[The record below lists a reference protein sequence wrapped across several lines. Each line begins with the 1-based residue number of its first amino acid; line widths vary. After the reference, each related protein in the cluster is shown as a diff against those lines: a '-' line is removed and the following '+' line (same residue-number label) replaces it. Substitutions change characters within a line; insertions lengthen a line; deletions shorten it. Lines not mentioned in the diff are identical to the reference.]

1 MMAWL
6 LDALHGPFTATRDL
20 LCCDVSGCSWSHYI
34 GSGSVMEDSSRLSD
48 RAKDEDPRVCGPA
61 AAATTSSTTWDT
73 GDDQPSP
80 EQQHDAPPPSPPPPT
95 FASVPRT
102 PSSIDM
108 SITPQVLACGQRS
121 VLIPKSTLVFPAWLV
136 LLPETTTTTTKTKTP
151 GDAAA
156 TSEPPPFAARW
167 RSKRDWTR
175 LGRAAARNGCKKSGP
190 AAGRED
196 DTRGLEWCGG
206 GSSHVADDDDLDLL
220 LPSLPKAAMDRMV
233 RNVPWIRP
241 NLQQQVMFDADERAA
256 VDRHRLLPERIQHGE
271 NRWDVQ
277 WTKSLR
283 RMDDFLQRIHRH
295 SIIHQQRNRTE
306 HGASVAPD
314 PLAAAWEEFCR
325 PVDTDNLLPGR
336 DEAGL
341 GEKEAAPPPST
352 DGAAARGN
360 ALGQYFCSPDSAAR
374 LVDLFLKESRR
385 RVQRALASG
394 PVHVTIVEPSCGDG
408 RLLRQL
414 VDAME
419 REPLLPPGGC
429 SRSTLRIVGMDVDDS
444 VLGIGRR
451 HLQRGVNDS
460 PAVEFVTG
468 DFLSSRRGTVGI
480 TKNTAVDVQE
490 KAFFTANRLVLMF
503 GGPPYSAG
511 AGSVSR
517 SFTGSLDAT
526 GGRSSDATATP
537 ENHGLDPTDAIMRR
551 DLPLQFVRHAIEEHG
566 AEAICFLMPER
577 CRNCGGLRELLERHD
592 YCCTTLECDS
602 LFYFQGSADR
612 GVRQPSIVQCYRRN
626 S

>member
-1 MMAWL
+1 
-6 LDALHGPFTATRDL
+6 
-20 LCCDVSGCSWSHYI
+20 
-34 GSGSVMEDSSRLSD
+34 MEDSSSRLSD
-48 RAKDEDPRVCGPA
+48 RAKDGEDRRVGRPPA
-61 AAATTSSTTWDT
+61 AAAAATSTTWDS
-73 GDDQPSP
+73 GDDQPSA

-95 FASVPRT
+95 IESVPRT
-102 PSSIDM
+102 SSSTDT
-108 SITPQVLACGQRS
+108 SITPHVLACGQRS

-136 LLPETTTTTTKTKTP
+136 LLPEPTTTSSSTTTTTP

-156 TSEPPPFAARW
+156 TSELPAFAARW

-175 LGRAAARNGCKKSGP
+175 LGRAAARNGCRKSRP

-196 DTRGLEWCGG
+196 ATSGLEWSGG
-206 GSSHVADDDDLDLL
+206 DSSHVADDVDDDL

-241 NLQQQVMFDADERAA
+241 NLQQLVMFDADERAA
-256 VDRHRLLPERIQHGE
+256 VARHQLPESLIQHGE

-295 SIIHQQRNRTE
+295 SILHNQQQRNRTV
-306 HGASVAPD
+306 HGNILAPD

-336 DEAGL
+336 DEVGLKEKDDAPASSAG
-341 GEKEAAPPPST
+341 
-352 DGAAARGN
+352 GAAARGN
-360 ALGQYFCSPDSAAR
+360 ALGQFFCSPDSAAR
-374 LVDLFLKESRR
+374 LVELFLRESRR

-408 RLLRQL
+408 RLVRQL

-419 REPLLPPGGC
+419 REPLLPPGAG
-429 SRSTLRIVGMDVDDS
+429 SRSTVRIVGMDVDDG
-444 VLGIGRR
+444 VLEIGRR
-451 HLQRGVNDS
+451 HLQRGINS
-460 PAVEFVTG
+460 RLTVEFVVG

-480 TKNTAVDVQE
+480 TTNTAVDVQQQ
-490 KAFFTANRLVLMF
+490 ATCTANRLVLMI

-517 SFTGSLDAT
+517 SFTTSNDAT
-526 GGRSSDATATP
+526 GEATPGNCGLDSTDAT
-537 ENHGLDPTDAIMRR
+537 RR

-577 CRNCGGLRELLERHD
+577 CRNCSGLRELLERHD
-592 YCCTTLECDS
+592 YGCTTLECDS
-602 LFYFQGSADR
+602 LFYFQGSADHK
-612 GVRQPSIVQCYRRN
+612 VRQPSIVQCYQRN